1 MIQLFGFRENY
12 YLQHMENGKSN
23 IPKILVVDDEKK
35 WFNYL
40 KVMANME
47 KVVLDMTY
55 AYNGEVALDVLAT
68 GKKFDAILMN
78 IEMPFLNGLAA
89 TERIRE
95 EDKETPIIA
104 WTCHSRYYMQE
115 NCKRV
120 GMNDFIEKNGA
131 LLKDILKSLRKLG
144 IEVPTKL

>member
-1 MIQLFGFRENY
+1 
-12 YLQHMENGKSN
+12 
-23 IPKILVVDDEKK
+23 
-35 WFNYL
+35 
-40 KVMANME
+40 MANME

-55 AYNGEVALDVLAT
+55 AYNGEVALDVLGT
-68 GKKFDAILMN
+68 SKKFDAILMN

-95 EDKETPIIA
+95 EDRETPIIA

>member
-1 MIQLFGFRENY
+1 
-12 YLQHMENGKSN
+12 MENGKSN

-35 WFNYL
+35 WFDYL
-40 KVMANME
+40 KVMADME

-104 WTCHSRYYMQE
+104 
-115 NCKRV
+115 
-120 GMNDFIEKNGA
+120 
-131 LLKDILKSLRKLG
+131 
-144 IEVPTKL
+144 

>member
-1 MIQLFGFRENY
+1 
-12 YLQHMENGKSN
+12 MEKSKSN
-23 IPKILVVDDEKK
+23 IPKILVVDDGKM
-35 WFNYL
+35 WFNL
-40 KVMANME
+40 LSMMTNVENVAM
-47 KVVLDMTY
+47 DMTY
-55 AYNGEVALDVLAT
+55 AYNGEVALDVLST

-115 NCKRV
+115 NCKDV
-120 GMNDFIEKNGA
+120 GMNDFIEKDVPR
-131 LLKDILKSLRKLG
+131 LMKDIVESLGKFG
-144 IEVPTKL
+144 IEVSTKT